1 MSLKRI
7 ESGRSQQV
15 VDSQLHAVISGV
27 PQGSLLGPLLF
38 LCYINDITE
47 NFTSKV
53 WLYADDT
60 LS

>member
-53 WLYADDT
+53 
-60 LS
+60 